1 MKLVVNSIDFANAIS
16 KVSKAVATKATQP
29 VLEGIKFKAKNDELT
44 LTATDLEISIEATV
58 ACDVL
63 EEGECVVGK
72 LIAEW
77 VAKLETNSMV
87 DITEEKNRLKFKC
100 ADNDFA
106 VSTLPAKDY
115 PLINKEIDESTSS
128 FEIEV
133 ANLKQ
138 AIAETT
144 FCCATDEA
152 RPILKGALIEVDDGK
167 MTMVALDGFRMAKA
181 VKPCV
186 SNGKIKCVVPARSLQ
201 EMVKLIGNEETKIT
215 VFVQP
220 NNIAIKTNGTIFTSR
235 LLTGAFVNY
244 ETLLVRS
251 YDTTATVKKDD
262 MVAALERV
270 SIVSKTNQNIVKV
283 NITNKDIKLSASS
296 QAGDIMETTS
306 VEKDGKDIEL
316 YINYKYLY
324 DCVKA
329 CITNKVQLFIKDKQS
344 PIVLA
349 NGKNE
354 YLILPIIVNN

>member
-1 MKLVVNSIDFANAIS
+1 MKIGIYGYDLAEAVN
-16 KVSKAVATKATQP
+16 KVAKAVATKATQP

-44 LTATDLEISIEATV
+44 LTATDLEMSIETTV

-87 DITEEKNRLKFKC
+87 EITEEKNRLKFKC

-115 PLINKEIDESTSS
+115 PLINKDIDESTNS
-128 FEIEV
+128 FEVEV

-144 FCCATDEA
+144 FCCAMDEA
-152 RPILKGALIEVDDGK
+152 RPILKGALIEVGAEQMK
-167 MTMVALDGFRMAKA
+167 MVALDGFRMAKT

-244 ETLLVRS
+244 ET
-251 YDTTATVKKDD
+251 
-262 MVAALERV
+262 
-270 SIVSKTNQNIVKV
+270 
-283 NITNKDIKLSASS
+283 
-296 QAGDIMETTS
+296 
-306 VEKDGKDIEL
+306 
-316 YINYKYLY
+316 
-324 DCVKA
+324 
-329 CITNKVQLFIKDKQS
+329 
-344 PIVLA
+344 
-349 NGKNE
+349 
-354 YLILPIIVNN
+354 